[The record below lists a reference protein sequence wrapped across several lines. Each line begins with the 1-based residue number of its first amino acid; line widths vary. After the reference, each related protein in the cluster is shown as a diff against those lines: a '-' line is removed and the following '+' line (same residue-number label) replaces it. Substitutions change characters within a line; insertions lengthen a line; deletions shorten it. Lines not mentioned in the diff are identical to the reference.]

1 MEPLLRGHG
10 RLGEVI
16 QMLFLAM
23 YSYEYEYFELV
34 TFQGTDDSR
43 GIFCLLLPPC
53 IRTGFTAQKTVD
65 AGVLSSF
72 WALAV
77 AALLEILKPSVYN
90 LHDIS
95 GAV

>member
-1 MEPLLRGHG
+1 MRGNG

-16 QMLFLAM
+16 QILFLGM
-23 YSYEYEYFELV
+23 YSYECFELV
-34 TFQGTDDSR
+34 TFSGTNDSR

-53 IRTGFTAQKTVD
+53 IRTGFTAQKIVG
-65 AGVLSSF
+65 AGSLEQF
-72 WALAV
+72 LALAV